1 MGYLKGQERG
11 SGEMVVFLGGVGRDM
26 IKLHC
31 TVVRNSQIVKMLYR
45 FLNVLKALS
54 PFLVELCGQPSYHAP
69 P

>member
-31 TVVRNSQIVKMLYR
+31 TVVRNSQIVKMYR
-45 FLNVLKALS
+45 FLNVLKALP